1 MDTLGGPANFRSN
14 YRIRSRCGR
23 RFIGHVDGQATYK
36 LRFLFYP
43 YGQPDL
49 SLFLI
54 RIPRLSFFSSSSSS
68 ITNLYRLFSKKQPFN
83 GSRFLRNAYNI
94 FGIVIFL
101 SLFISDFDINK
112 NLFEKFETGE
122 EMQFLSS
129 RIHET
134 RSKIALPFQGWMKK
148 NLRGREGP
156 ESSRKIFIPSPIYPI
171 LSLSPKRLLSNFL
184 RVWRQSGEKLVDLW
198 VPSGLF
204 LPSFSRRH
212 PAVVLLP
219 SICGS
224 IRPGKKRGGPVD
236 KGILGWDE
244 VSGRPQLSVM
254 IASRGPF

>member
-54 RIPRLSFFSSSSSS
+54 RIPRLSFFSSSS

-94 FGIVIFL
+94 FRILIFL

-112 NLFEKFETGE
+112 NSLEKFETGE
-122 EMQFLSS
+122 EIQFLSNPRNAFEGRAPLS
-129 RIHET
+129 RMGEKESGG
-134 RSKIALPFQGWMKK
+134 R
-148 NLRGREGP
+148 REGP
-156 ESSRKIFIPSPIYPI
+156 ESSRKIFIPSPTYPI

>member
-54 RIPRLSFFSSSSSS
+54 RIPRLSFFSSSS

-83 GSRFLRNAYNI
+83 GRRFLRNAYNI
-94 FGIVIFL
+94 FRILIFL

-112 NLFEKFETGE
+112 NSLEKFETGE

-134 RSKIALPFQGWMKK
+134 RSKVALPFQGWVKK
-148 NLRGREGP
+148 NLRVKEGP
-156 ESSRKIFIPSPIYPI
+156 ESSRKIFIPSPTYPI

-198 VPSGLF
+198 
-204 LPSFSRRH
+204 SFSPFLFPQTSCCRIAPVHLRLDPTRQETRR
-212 PAVVLLP
+212 A
-219 SICGS
+219 
-224 IRPGKKRGGPVD
+224 RG
-236 KGILGWDE
+236 
-244 VSGRPQLSVM
+244 
-254 IASRGPF
+254 